1 VIRDDQDMMLYM
13 TIAVDD
19 DDSVRRPGRAQKQIS
34 FHTISNT
41 VVLAQGKQI
50 TMHLKAS
57 SPSYAVSKLI
67 AFDSTST
74 SLPLRYKLE
83 IVLDCTK

>member
-1 VIRDDQDMMLYM
+1 MMLYM

-19 DDSVRRPGRAQKQIS
+19 DDSVRRPGRAQMQIS

-50 TMHLKAS
+50 TMHLKGSLSAS
-57 SPSYAVSKLI
+57 SLSYAVSKLI